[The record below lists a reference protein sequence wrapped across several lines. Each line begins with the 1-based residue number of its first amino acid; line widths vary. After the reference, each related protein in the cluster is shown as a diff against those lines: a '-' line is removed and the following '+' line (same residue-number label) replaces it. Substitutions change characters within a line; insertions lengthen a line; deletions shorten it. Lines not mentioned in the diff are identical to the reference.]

1 LPESVKHVSI
11 SEYKTFNFITAR
23 SADNCR
29 CAYFF
34 TLRPQDEFATD
45 KILSS
50 IWLTVNKIQNLIF
63 KFVYV
68 IFNSRKWKKVDVRMY
83 TKVIMVCSNKGGV
96 GKTTCTAAIADIL
109 ARKMNLPT
117 LIIDAD
123 PQGNISSRFGYRP
136 ELVPVNNSLDTCLLN
151 ALNVNLDP
159 ASNQPI
165 PVNYFFNDCKMYSKL
180 GEDKLYGNMKIIC
193 SSSALEKII
202 SMYAAVPQ
210 GSDGIWRDII
220 REIKNLDIFEYVLID
235 TQASMSY
242 FFNQIMMAA
251 DYLLVPVEPAED
263 SFSGAKAVGNVFNSV
278 AKKKSS
284 FKIDDK
290 IEFLGVFFNKWRIGT
305 IAAQKFEQNIQQIWN
320 DNPIFKTK
328 VPMNQD
334 AINAANEFAPVTSA
348 KPYSPAARAFEK
360 LTREVVEKID

>member
-1 LPESVKHVSI
+1 MLYSI
-11 SEYKTFNFITAR
+11 HKN
-23 SADNCR
+23 
-29 CAYFF
+29 
-34 TLRPQDEFATD
+34 
-45 KILSS
+45 
-50 IWLTVNKIQNLIF
+50 
-63 KFVYV
+63 
-68 IFNSRKWKKVDVRMY
+68 WKKVDEVMY

-96 GKTTCTAAIADIL
+96 GKTTATAAVADIL

-136 ELVPVNNSLDTCLLN
+136 ELISVNNSLDTCLLN
-151 ALNVNLDP
+151 ALNVNLDSL
-159 ASNQPI
+159 SNQPI
-165 PVNYFFNDCKMYSKL
+165 PIKNFFNDCKMYSKL
-180 GEDKLYGNMKIIC
+180 GEDKAYNNMKIIC
-193 SSSALEKII
+193 SSNALEKII
-202 SMYAAVPQ
+202 SMFAAVPQ
-210 GSDGIWRDII
+210 ASEGVWRDIV

-235 TQASMSY
+235 TQASLSY

-251 DYLLVPVEPAED
+251 DYVLVPVEPTED
-263 SFSGAKAVGNVFNSV
+263 AFSGAKAVGNIFNAV
-278 AKKKSS
+278 AKKKST

-305 IAAQKFEQNIQQIWN
+305 IAAQKFENEIQAIWN

-334 AINAANEFAPVTSA
+334 AINSANMFAPVTLA